1 MAWVLAVALVIV
13 GVIGTV
19 LPALPGPILVFAG
32 VFVAAWA
39 DGFHRIG
46 VWTLILLGLLTVL
59 AHVVDLLAAAAGVD
73 RSGASR
79 RAVAGAAL
87 GTIAGLFFGL
97 PGLIVGPFLGAVLAE
112 LTVRGDVGASTRAG
126 LFAWIGFMI
135 GLALKMAIVFGMI
148 GIAILAFLV

>member
-39 DGFHRIG
+39 DGFQRIG
-46 VWTLILLGLLTVL
+46 VWTLVLLGLLTVL

-79 RAVAGAAL
+79 RAVVGAAL
-87 GTIAGLFFGL
+87 GTAAGLFFGL

-112 LTVRGDVGASTRAG
+112 LTIRGDLRASTRAG

-148 GIAILAFLV
+148 GIAILAFFV

>member
-39 DGFHRIG
+39 DGFQRIG
-46 VWTLILLGLLTVL
+46 VWTLIVLGLLTVL

-79 RAVAGAAL
+79 RAVVGAAL
-87 GTIAGLFFGL
+87 GTVAGLFFGL
-97 PGLIVGPFLGAVLAE
+97 PGLVVGPFVGAVLAE
-112 LTVRGDVGASTRAG
+112 LTIRGDVRASTRAG

-148 GIAILAFLV
+148 GIAVLAFFV